1 MFLCARFLSLTRRS
15 SFVSCKRDI
24 WFSVSLAGWLALF
37 AGAAT
42 ARQKAAAEG
51 AQTAGGAVSAGA
63 KPGSAAAGPASAAKA
78 KSGAPSGGETKSKA
92 GAPAKKKPEE
102 DASAA
107 DARAADSRAADAS
120 AVSGE
125 KDLEEAKKLHEAGL
139 KSGLKRA
146 NPRAP
151 SSVSRSAVAAPPF
164 ALRNIARKKTKKTR
178 IQRGKSFRL
187 PVTRRAAPKAK
198 KRLSLQA
205 VKPPSA
211 ARLYYESGSDEA
223 ELEELYDKEI
233 NHLFL
238 LLKKRRD
245 PNLML
250 RLGSLYVEKARFI
263 YFKLQADFEK
273 KMSAFERG
281 ERKIKPRL
289 NTASADVYNK
299 KAVKIF
305 TDFIAG
311 SPSHPRRD
319 EALFFLGFTA
329 YQLGMEAEG
338 ARRFAQLEKEF
349 PRSVKLYEARF
360 QMAEYYFGK
369 SDWAKADSYY
379 KKVAQNRR
387 GKFYFLSLYK
397 RAWSSYKL
405 GRTDAALAFLSRVI
419 AEGRVKAN
427 VSDEIQGF
435 TFVDEATDNL
445 AFFYTYSNKKASAAP
460 GVFYKL
466 LGRKE
471 AFSELRKLAWNYRD
485 TGNISGAVF
494 LFSHLIEVNPQA
506 PSAFEYKHQIV
517 QALYTAGRT
526 KSLYRHLR
534 EWIRGYGPGGPWAE
548 ANKGNASLVRKANAL
563 IEVTL
568 RDYALKSHQT
578 FRRTKSEVS
587 KQSALNFYKTYFLRF
602 AASRFSHEMR
612 FFYGELLFDTGAY
625 REAAGQYESLI
636 QKFPSSKYIQHAYL
650 NQLLVMEKLL
660 PPPQEME
667 KLTRAASAKSAP
679 VPLPKNI
686 KNFTSVSLRYLE
698 KFPKQKNSSAVLY
711 RAASFFYNFNHFDK
725 AMIYFR
731 RFFDAYPSSPH
742 ISNVGGILLE
752 LYNMKKDYKALESLA
767 VRFARN
773 KNTDKKLLDEARNIL
788 RQLAF
793 KKAQD
798 TALKGNFKQSARLYE
813 EFGKKNPASPLAA
826 LAFFNAGFNYEKQ
839 KDLKKA
845 VAAYSAVLTYK
856 GAQFLKQ
863 RNQAQEFLPVLHERL
878 GFYRKA
884 ADGYSAFAAAF
895 PKHAKTAA
903 YWYNAGV
910 IYDAFNET
918 AKAARAYEKHRA
930 ASRSPERHEVL
941 YATALLFERNRRWKE
956 AAAHFEFYVQAPLSK
971 KTPGAGL
978 KKVRS
983 AFRLSQIYEKRL
995 AQAQKAAAWRRRV
1008 VALHKRFGAGAA
1020 FAARTHFRA
1029 VQETDFAAFA
1039 AVKIPHRASPAVQK
1053 KAIDKKI
1060 ALLKRLEQKLKPV
1073 IRYDDGE
1080 WIIAS
1085 LTLTGRA
1092 NEQTAEAIYKTPVP
1106 KGLDKNG
1113 RAQYREGIKKLISPY
1128 TQAARKSWTLALE
1141 KSASLKVYSEWIGG
1155 ARKGLHRVQTAPAS
1169 KGGLFSHFEP
1179 NPVAPESL
1187 NVRLWDDTG
1196 VLQSGAAGAAAGLSP
1211 KEAAPLREALQAGR
1225 EADALRILSDIFN
1238 RNPRQISAPA
1248 SLAYFYMQK
1257 GRFYKG
1263 RFIINRILTGG
1274 ASVPKKLKAA
1284 LTNNLGVMSLRTG
1297 DVRQATVQFRQAAN
1311 QGSLAA
1317 KINLSAVF
1325 LTAEDYGNA
1334 LPLLNSSYKPAL
1346 RRWGRESGAGLKI
1359 LNNYGAALAGA
1370 GKWKAALKIFDRLA
1384 QRPSPMKEAVFNRAV
1399 VLTRGFRGKREK
1411 AKAKG
1416 LVSELS
1422 LYTNSARFNRKLR
1435 KLSAAIK
1442 RP

>member
-1 MFLCARFLSLTRRS
+1 MMFFRGGSFSLTRR
-15 SFVSCKRDI
+15 F
-24 WFSVSLAGWLALF
+24 FFVSLAFF
-37 AGAAT
+37 AI
-42 ARQKAAAEG
+42 
-51 AQTAGGAVSAGA
+51 
-63 KPGSAAAGPASAAKA
+63 SAAAGFFATASAE
-78 KSGAPSGGETKSKA
+78 SGRAQQQAE
-92 GAPAKKKPEE
+92 APAPLF
-102 DASAA
+102 
-107 DARAADSRAADAS
+107 
-120 AVSGE
+120 AV
-125 KDLEEAKKLHEAGL
+125 
-139 KSGLKRA
+139 
-146 NPRAP
+146 
-151 SSVSRSAVAAPPF
+151 
-164 ALRNIARKKTKKTR
+164 RNIARKKTKKTR

-187 PVTRRAAPKAK
+187 PVTRRAPPKPK

-205 VKPPSA
+205 VQPPTA

-223 ELEELYDKEI
+223 ELEALYDKEI

-250 RLGSLYVEKARFI
+250 RLGSLYVEKGRFI
-263 YFKLQADFEK
+263 YFKLQTDFEK

-289 NTASADVYNK
+289 NLASADVYNK

-349 PRSVKLYEARF
+349 PQSVKLYEARF

-466 LGRKE
+466 LGRK
-471 AFSELRKLAWNYRD
+471 AALSELRKLAWNYRD

-494 LFSHLIEVNPQA
+494 LFSHLIEANPQGA
-506 PSAFEYKHQIV
+506 SAFEYKHQIV
-517 QALYTAGRT
+517 QALKNAGRT
-526 KSLYRHLR
+526 KPLYRHLR
-534 EWIRGYGPGGPWAE
+534 EWIRRYGPGGAWAE
-548 ANKGNASLVRKANAL
+548 ANKGKAGLVQKANAL

-578 FRRTKSEVS
+578 FRRTKSAVS

-602 AASRFSHEMR
+602 TASRYSHEMR
-612 FFYGELLFDTGAY
+612 FFYGELLFDTGSY
-625 REAAGQYESLI
+625 QEAANQYESLI

-650 NQLLVMEKLL
+650 NQLLAMEKLL
-660 PPPQEME
+660 PSPQETE
-667 KLTRAASAKSAP
+667 KLTRAAAKQKTP

-686 KNFTSVSLRYLE
+686 KNFTSVSLRYLS
-698 KFPKQKNSSAVLY
+698 KFPRQKNSAAVLY

-725 AMIYFR
+725 AMLYFR
-731 RFFDAYPSSPH
+731 RFFDSYPSSPH

-752 LYNMKKDYKALESLA
+752 LYNMKKDYKALETLA

-773 KNTDKKLLDEARNIL
+773 KKTDKKLLDEARNIL

-798 TALKGNFKQSARLYE
+798 TALKGDFRQSALLYE
-813 EFGKKNPASPLAA
+813 GFGKKNPASPLAG
-826 LAFFNAGFNYEKQ
+826 LAFFNAGLNYEKQ

-845 VAAYSAVLTYK
+845 VAAYSSVLNYK
-856 GAQFLKQ
+856 NPQFVKQ

-895 PKHAKTAA
+895 PKHAKAAA

-918 AKAARAYEKHRA
+918 AQAARAYEKHRA
-930 ASRSPERHEVL
+930 LSRSPERHEVL
-941 YATALLFERNRRWKE
+941 YLTALLFERNRRWRE
-956 AAAHFEFYVQAPLSK
+956 AAAHFEFYIQAPLSK
-971 KTPGAGL
+971 KAGGGGL

-983 AFRLSQIYEKRL
+983 AFRLSQIYETRL
-995 AQAQKAAAWRRRV
+995 AQPQKGAAWRRRV
-1008 VALHKRFGAGAA
+1008 IALHRQFGAGAA
-1020 FAARTHFRA
+1020 FAARTHFRT
-1029 VQETDFAAFA
+1029 VQETDFSAFA

-1085 LTLTGRA
+1085 LTLTGTA
-1092 NEQTAEAIYKTPVP
+1092 NEQTAAAIYRTPTP

-1113 RAQYREGIKKLISPY
+1113 RAQYKEGIKKLISPY

-1141 KSASLKVYSEWIGG
+1141 KAAGLKVYSEWTGR
-1155 ARKGLHRVQTAPAS
+1155 ARKGLHRVRMA
-1169 KGGLFSHFEP
+1169 GGAGGRLFSHFEP
-1179 NPVAPESL
+1179 NPVAPEFL

-1196 VLQSGAAGAAAGLSP
+1196 VLQSGDSRAAAGLSP
-1211 KEAAPLREALQAGR
+1211 QEAAPLREALQAGR
-1225 EADALRILSDIFN
+1225 EGDALRILSNVFN

-1263 RFIINRILTGG
+1263 RFIINRILAGG
-1274 ASVPKKLKAA
+1274 QAPKNLKAA
-1284 LTNNLGVMSLRTG
+1284 LTNNLGLMSLRTG
-1297 DVRQATVQFRQAAN
+1297 DVRQATVYFKQAVK

-1325 LTAEDYGNA
+1325 LKTEDYGNA

-1346 RRWGRESGAGLKI
+1346 RRWGRESPAGLKI
-1359 LNNYGAALAGA
+1359 LNNYGAAAAGLE
-1370 GKWKAALKIFDRLA
+1370 KWKPALKIFDRLA
-1384 QRPSPMKEAVFNRAV
+1384 QRPSPMKEAVFNRA
-1399 VLTRGFRGKREK
+1399 LALARGFSGKQEKTK
-1411 AKAKG
+1411 AKN

-1435 KLSAAIK
+1435 KLSAVIK
-1442 RP
+1442 KP